1 MKRINSVVRSFL
13 VGAAIV
19 LLAGFA
25 VPSVSQAAS
34 ITFDLT
40 SDHCSGT
47 NGCIPTAGGSAG
59 TVTITDSAANT
70 VTITVNLLS
79 GFQMV
84 STGFDVDFGFSLA
97 GNPTI
102 TYSAFGTNW
111 HPLANPEAAT
121 AADANSGLHMDGT
134 GFFEYGLL
142 CGSATV
148 ACGPGAS
155 NPVPGPFTATIS
167 AAGLSTSSFQQNA
180 AGEYFAIDLLGP
192 NGNTGAVDAS
202 LTNTNTPEPSTVVLY
217 GLGLVMLIAGQKW
230 RKSREISANLN

>member
-1 MKRINSVVRSFL
+1 MKRINSIVRSFL
-13 VGAAIV
+13 VGAAVV

-25 VPSVSQAAS
+25 VPSVSQANT
-34 ITFDLT
+34 ITFQLT
-40 SDHCSGT
+40 SDHCTGT
-47 NGCIPTAGGSAG
+47 GGCIPIDGGSAG
-59 TVTITDSAANT
+59 TVTITDTAANT
-70 VTITVNLLS
+70 VTISVNLLS
-79 GFQMV
+79 GWQMV
-84 STGFDVDFGFSLA
+84 STGFDVDFGFNLA

-111 HPLANPEAAT
+111 HPLSNPEAAT
-121 AADANSGLHMDGT
+121 FADANSGLHMDGT
-134 GFFEYGLL
+134 GYFEYGLL

-167 AAGLSTSSFQQNA
+167 AAGLSTSSFEQNA
-180 AGEYFAIDLLGP
+180 NGEYFAIDLLGP

-202 LTNTNTPEPSTVVLY
+202 LASVPEPSTVILY
-217 GLGLVMLIAGQKW
+217 GLGLTMLIVGQKW